1 MTTRLRSGTFIVK
14 QYLQY
19 WLNAIDQYSLQTP
32 FTYRFYN
39 EVIVEGRDQAAFG
52 EIEAIRSALLKNH
65 AQIKVLDLGAGSV
78 VDPGNLR
85 TISKIARFSLSSPK
99 FSRFLFRLIGHFKP
113 SNIVELGTSLG
124 INTSYMAKAS
134 PGTTVYTLEG
144 CPNIAS
150 LASEHFKQLHLENIK
165 LIIGNIDDTLSGLL
179 KQISAAEFVFF
190 DANHTEAATLR
201 YFDLCLQYRNG
212 NSIFVFDDI
221 HLSEDMHRAWEKI
234 KTHPEVS
241 LSMDIF
247 DAGIV
252 FFEKGLQ
259 PGHYTLTF

>member
-1 MTTRLRSGTFIVK
+1 MTRLWSGTFIVK

-32 FTYRFYN
+32 FTYNFYN
-39 EVIVEGRDQAAFG
+39 DVILEGTDRAAFD
-52 EIEAIRSALLKNH
+52 EIEAIRSVLLKNH
-65 AQIKVLDLGAGSV
+65 AQIEVLDLGAGSV
-78 VDPGNLR
+78 VEPGNLR

-99 FSRFLFRLIGHFKP
+99 FSRFLFRLIRHFQP
-113 SNIVELGTSLG
+113 TNIVELGTSLG
-124 INTSYMAKAS
+124 INTAYMAKAS
-134 PGTTVYTLEG
+134 PGTTMYTLEG
-144 CPNIAS
+144 CSNIAS
-150 LASEHFKQLHLENIK
+150 LASAHFEQLHLESIK
-165 LIIGNIDDTLSGLL
+165 LIAGDINETLPVLL
-179 KQISAAEFVFF
+179 KQIGTVEFVFF

-201 YFDLCLQYRNG
+201 YFDLCLQYKKG
-212 NSIFVFDDI
+212 NSVFIFDDI
-221 HLSEDMHRAWEKI
+221 HLSKGMHRAWEKI